1 MAGLGLGPAGL
12 FAAGFLLPETA
23 AAPPDAPDEARFID
37 FLTGDYQVR
46 ADGEL
51 ERMPITRQRVFL
63 SLATVLGSS
72 TVLPAFGVKLPGVIT
87 EKDEAAVTSAVR
99 TALAPLIADG
109 SIALKSVVVDSSQ
122 VIGRSSITV
131 EYEDTATLDSD
142 KVEI

>member
-1 MAGLGLGPAGL
+1 MPGLGLDPVGL

-23 AAPPDAPDEARFID
+23 SAPPDPPDEARFID

-72 TVLPAFGVKLPGVIT
+72 TALPGFGVKLPGVIT
-87 EKDEAAVTSAVR
+87 EKDESAVTSSVR
-99 TALAPLIADG
+99 TALVPLIADG
-109 SIALKSVVVDSSQ
+109 SIALKSVIVDSSQ

>member
-1 MAGLGLGPAGL
+1 MAGLGLDPAGL
-12 FAAGFLLPETA
+12 FAAGFLLPGTA
-23 AAPPDAPDEARFID
+23 VAPPDPPDEARFID
-37 FLTGDYQVR
+37 YLTGDYRVR

-51 ERMPITRQRVFL
+51 ERMPITRQRVYL
-63 SLATVLGSS
+63 SLATALGSS
-72 TVLPAFGVKLPGVIT
+72 TALPTFGVKLPGVIT

-109 SIALKSVVVDSSQ
+109 SISLKSVTVDSSD
-122 VIGRSSITV
+122 VIGRSGITV